1 MSMKAVEMQIAIPR
15 TSEAGKVQNELQH
28 RPAQDQQFLAEQ
40 QLKKTAEM
48 SKRSESVDEAADA
61 AVRDES
67 GRNRQRRNQTAST
80 SAEEHEDLQ
89 NAQHP
94 FKGHHLDVSL

>member
-40 QLKKTAEM
+40 QLKE

-61 AVRDES
+61 AVRDEG
-67 GRNRQRRNQTAST
+67 GRNRDRRNQTASK

-89 NAQHP
+89 SAQHP

>member
-15 TSEAGKVQNELQH
+15 TSEVGKVQNELHH

-40 QLKKTAEM
+40 GIKETAEM
-48 SKRSESVDEAADA
+48 SKRSESVDETADA
-61 AVRDES
+61 AIRDEG
-67 GRNRQRRNQTAST
+67 GRNKQRRNQTAST
-80 SAEEHEDLQ
+80 SAEESADLQ
-89 NAQHP
+89 DAQHP

>member
-15 TSEAGKVQNELQH
+15 TSEVGKVQNELHH
-28 RPAQDQQFLAEQ
+28 RPEQDQQFLAEQ
-40 QLKKTAEM
+40 QLKEAAEM
-48 SKRSESVDEAADA
+48 SRRSESVDEAADA
-61 AVRDES
+61 AVRDEG
-67 GRNRQRRNQTAST
+67 GRNKHRLNQAASP
-80 SAEEHEDLQ
+80 SAGEHEDLQ

>member
-40 QLKKTAEM
+40 QLKETAEM

-61 AVRDES
+61 AVRDEG

-80 SAEEHEDLQ
+80 SAEEHEELQ